1 MGMPSTWR
9 PPPGPSCSPPPAS
22 PISRQWASASSPYGP
37 TISKSFPRGGCWR
50 PSRSRRGSIPTPESG
65 GSGPRLRVALDTRA
79 LGEGEATG
87 VGRYIQALIGAF
99 RESHGVDLA
108 LYPNRGPR
116 VVGPQ
121 LVMPLRMRGDG
132 VQLVH
137 GPANSLPLLGFGLP
151 GVVTIH
157 DLAIYDHPEW
167 FPAGQWFATRVV
179 VPQSVNRAR
188 MIICPSEV
196 TKRMTVRLF
205 DIEPDRCRVIPHGVE
220 TEFALPAS
228 PSVKDEVRARYA
240 LPDRYLLQLGT
251 IQPRKNYVTSLR
263 ALARIPAPQ
272 RMPLIVAGAFGW
284 KYDAVV
290 DAVRELDLRH
300 WVRFV
305 GYAGM
310 PDLPALYQMAHAVLF
325 PSLDEGFGLPLLE
338 AFAAGTPVVAS
349 NAGAIPEVAGD
360 AALLSAPEDAQ
371 ALADNLLRVLT
382 DRPLRERQVA
392 AGRARAALYTWSAS
406 AAAHRE
412 VYESVVSPSRASR
425 NVTGV

>member
-1 MGMPSTWR
+1 MTSNDS
-9 PPPGPSCSPPPAS
+9 PPGGS
-22 PISRQWASASSPYGP
+22 SR
-37 TISKSFPRGGCWR
+37 R
-50 PSRSRRGSIPTPESG
+50 SRSKPGSTATPEPETPGRS
-65 GSGPRLRVALDTRA
+65 PLRVALDAQA
-79 LGEGEATG
+79 LTDDATG
-87 VGRYIQALIGAF
+87 VGRYIGALIAAF
-99 RESHGVDLA
+99 RDSHGVDLVPYRDA
-108 LYPNRGPR
+108 GPR
-116 VVGPQ
+116 VLGPQ
-121 LVMPLRMRGDG
+121 VGLPLRMRRDG
-132 VQLVH
+132 ARLVH
-137 GPANSLPLLGFGLP
+137 GPANALPLLNIGLP

-167 FPAGQWFATRVV
+167 FPSGQWFATRIV
-179 VPQSVNRAR
+179 VPQSARRAR
-188 MIICPSEV
+188 MIICPSDA
-196 TKRMTVRLF
+196 TKRATVRLF
-205 DIEPDRCRVIPHGVE
+205 NIDPDRCRVIPHGVE

-228 PSVKDEVRARYA
+228 PSVKDDVRARYA

-251 IQPRKNYVTSLR
+251 VQPRKNYVTSLR
-263 ALARIPAPQ
+263 ALARIPLPE

-290 DAVRELDLRH
+290 DAVRELDLRD

-305 GYAGM
+305 GYAGV
-310 PDLPALYQMAHAVLF
+310 PDLPALYQMAQAVLF

-360 AALLSAPEDAQ
+360 AALLSAPEDAE
-371 ALADNLLRVLT
+371 ALAENLLRVLT

-412 VYESVVSPSRASR
+412 LYESVVAR
-425 NVTGV
+425 